1 MAKQP
6 RTHYRWDLL
15 GKEEDPVPWSAY
27 DARSLKTFYEGLADS
42 AEQAAADLRRL
53 DKGQLGEGS
62 TVDALKELIEELPK
76 YLDKAHSAYEKGY
89 KALDTWTGALETA
102 REQSGIIVFEAE
114 QAYLAL
120 EDPDAWKE
128 EADGDD
134 PVRDAYVTRLQTVLG
149 DMDDAVG
156 TCKNALEEAKQG
168 DPNEL
173 WGWLDAIVTWVE
185 ENPLIYAAILVVGGI
200 AAIFIPGL
208 GIALALG
215 ALAISASTLHR
226 EGKLGFNM
234 ETVTTLGL
242 DLISLVPGGVLLR
255 GGRAVTRGLTAA
267 APRVTGS
274 ISSGVRGAS
283 SAVRGATSG
292 VRGAVGGN
300 RAVRT
305 VTSTVSRV
313 SRDHP
318 IISTTITTG
327 ARDTAVGMG
336 SSIAVQMAAGT
347 SWEDI
352 DLGYE
357 LASAAATNVPGAA
370 VGAARDHGSLPSFL
384 GGSDG
389 SGGGSGPTPGA
400 DPAPAVGDGAS
411 PDPAATPSAPDT
423 PDAGGG
429 PAAPDT
435 GGDPATSG
443 TGGTLST
450 PEPAAAPSTPEPAAT
465 PSASDT
471 GGIPSAPDTGGAPA
485 TADTGGTPGATA
497 PSSSPSPSGD
507 GQDAS
512 PQGGT
517 APSGTGDGPGAPDI
531 PTFSGEATPS
541 SGAANTSTEGVSL
554 PGRPSADAGDV
565 QVDVGGGP
573 DTTGSGPAHGAPEP
587 TAHSADGASDPSGAA
602 DTTGGGPV
610 PEGQRFEGEYGGSTG
625 GANVAG
631 EGVRLPSQRPG
642 QPGEPVP
649 DAPAPR
655 GEGADTAGR
664 PDTGPSA
671 APDGAGGD
679 GAHAGT
685 GEGSGAADQRT
696 VTSGDFGEY
705 RTSRGPDGEQSV
717 SYRYPAD
724 GGDYTMNVTRDG
736 VDVGGTSVRR
746 AEDGFQVTGADG
758 SSVTTSRGP
767 SGGVDLTGPDGTP
780 GASYRDGEVRVP
792 TADGE
797 VTVSRDGDGSTIRT
811 GDGLTVQQPR
821 GDGDVRITRSGDGP
835 VDLRFG
841 GGGPEISRPAD
852 DGSSAVP
859 RTRVTDPATG
869 RSTEIGSDGYR
880 IDSEGGTSQS
890 YDRGTD
896 SATVDSGDTRV
907 RADQHGVRVTDGAR
921 GVDLWQS
928 RDGVGTATGADSSA
942 VVRSDGSAEIRTNN
956 PSLTPR
962 AVQDANGDVTV
973 GDTRTAPGR
982 VRTEDGAAVG
992 ITERDGRTVVE
1003 VRGTDGATRSYG
1015 TDGRP
1020 HGPYPPLRTDPAT
1033 GQPCVLTG
1041 GTRVTLVP
1049 GTDPALRVDT
1059 PQGWTV
1065 TTSRDGQSSV
1075 STPPDARGDRLQ
1087 TVRDPDG
1094 STAMRAGDHW
1104 VVSGPERPGGPER
1117 VVAGGPDGVHARSS
1131 ADGAHVGD
1139 GTTRTEARPGDSS
1152 GLGRGET
1159 TRTVPPYGPVAEHT
1173 GTEGRV
1179 TTDGGVTVRTRADE
1193 VRLDVPRDADRTVRD
1208 GDRVIGVGPRGTDVR
1223 GPSPDSPGN
1232 PPLRMGETAG
1242 DAGRVPPR
1250 WHVSAGSDGSMTGHT
1265 RPDHGVSVRPEPGR
1279 LPNPFRGSD
1288 EVSFRAGEVG
1298 GTQTPSGRTTVTD
1311 GDGNTIR
1318 DGRGGVRV
1326 DGGEGRP
1333 DLRITPDHVRVT
1345 TPEGA
1350 QHRVDVPGAR
1360 TDGDGTS
1367 APRSDDAAPGTRT
1380 DGDGAPAH
1388 ADGGTGAPGD
1398 RRDGDTTGSDGE
1410 GTPARQRDGESSGGD
1425 SPGGDRP
1432 PVRPSLNSF
1441 GAMLEEMRLT
1451 LTKNFVNVLGGLG
1464 VEIGWQV
1471 FADGDFTGTDIVQA
1485 VVQLGTAAPK
1495 GLAEGQLSGTTAL
1508 PTDGVRSHLS
1518 AFPLEMGHQA
1528 IRNDLRDLITNE
1540 YLDEEVAIAAEREA
1554 IGGQTAFLEGELIP
1568 ELEKEIKAARADGNR
1583 PEDLR
1588 RLEAVLAA
1596 AEAQQASLEKK
1607 DAELDERVNLL

>member
-6 RTHYRWDLL
+6 RTHHRWDLL
-15 GKEEDPVPWSAY
+15 DREGDPVPWSAY
-27 DARSLKTFYEGLADS
+27 DVRSLKTFYEGLADA

-76 YLDKAHSAYEKGY
+76 YLDKAHNAYEKGY
-89 KALDTWTGALETA
+89 KALETWTGALETA

-120 EDPDAWKE
+120 EDPEEWKRE
-128 EADGDD
+128 TDGDD
-134 PVRDAYVTRLQTVLG
+134 PVRDAYVTRLRTVLA

-274 ISSGVRGAS
+274 ISSGVRSAS

-305 VTSTVSRV
+305 VTSTVGRV

-318 IISTTITTG
+318 VISTTITTG

-370 VGAARDHGSLPSFL
+370 VGAAHDHGSLPSFL

-389 SGGGSGPTPGA
+389 SGGGSGPAPGA
-400 DPAPAVGDGAS
+400 DPAPTAGDGAS
-411 PDPAATPSAPDT
+411 PE
-423 PDAGGG
+423 
-429 PAAPDT
+429 PAAPAVTSDT
-435 GGDPATSG
+435 GGTSG
-443 TGGTLST
+443 A
-450 PEPAAAPSTPEPAAT
+450 PEPAAPAVT
-465 PSASDT
+465 SDT
-471 GGIPSAPDTGGAPA
+471 GGTPGAPELAVAPSGPGTGGAPA
-485 TADTGGTPGATA
+485 TADAGGTSGTPEPAAPAVTSDTGGTPGAPEPAVA
-497 PSSSPSPSGD
+497 PSGPGTGGAPATADAGGTPGTPEPAAPAVTSDTGGTSGAPEPAVAPSGPGTGGAPATADAGGAPGATDPSRSSGD
-507 GQDAS
+507 GPHAS

-517 APSGTGDGPGAPDI
+517 TSSATA
-531 PTFSGEATPS
+531 EA
-541 SGAANTSTEGVSL
+541 
-554 PGRPSADAGDV
+554 
-565 QVDVGGGP
+565 
-573 DTTGSGPAHGAPEP
+573 
-587 TAHSADGASDPSGAA
+587 
-602 DTTGGGPV
+602 TGGGPGPGPG
-610 PEGQRFEGEYGGSTG
+610 PEGQRFEGGYGGSTG

-642 QPGEPVP
+642 QPGEPTVDDRVP
-649 DAPAPR
+649 HRNDTPA
-655 GEGADTAGR
+655 AGR
-664 PDTGPSA
+664 PGEEPPAASGRTGRDEGASAPTGPRAEDTPVGPDNGVPA
-671 APDGAGGD
+671 AAHDG
-679 GAHAGT
+679 T
-685 GEGSGAADQRT
+685 GAADDRT
-696 VTSGDFGEY
+696 VASGDFGEY
-705 RTSRGPDGEQSV
+705 RTGRGPDGERSV

-724 GGDYTMNVTRDG
+724 GGDYTMDVTRDG
-736 VDVGGTSVRR
+736 VDVNGTSVRR
-746 AEDGFQVTGADG
+746 TDDGFRVARPDGA
-758 SSVTTSRGP
+758 SVTASRGGNDEP
-767 SGGVDLTGPDGTP
+767 RGVTLTGPDGAP

-792 TADGE
+792 TADGD
-797 VTVSRDGDGSTIRT
+797 VTASRDGDGSTIRT

-835 VDLRFG
+835 VDLRFEN
-841 GGGPEISRPAD
+841 GGPEISRPGNE
-852 DGSSAVP
+852 GSSAVP

-869 RSTEIGSDGYR
+869 RSTEIGPDGYR
-880 IDSEGGTSQS
+880 LDTGGATSQS

-896 SATVDSGDTRV
+896 SATVESGDTRI
-907 RADQHGVRVTDGAR
+907 RADQHEVRVADGAR
-921 GVDLWQS
+921 GVDLRQG
-928 RDGVGTATGADSSA
+928 RDGAGTATGANSRA
-942 VVRSDGSAEIRTNN
+942 VVRPDGSAEIRTDN

-962 AVQDANGDVTV
+962 AVQDANGHVTV

-982 VRTEDGAAVG
+982 VRTEDGTTVG

-1020 HGPYPPLRTDPAT
+1020 HGAYPPLRTDPAT
-1033 GQPCVLTG
+1033 GRPSVLTG
-1041 GTRVTLVP
+1041 GTRVTLVQ
-1049 GTDPALRVDT
+1049 GSDPALRVDT

-1087 TVRDPDG
+1087 TVREPDG
-1094 STAMRAGDHW
+1094 STAMRSGDHW
-1104 VVSGPERPGGPER
+1104 VASGPEGPGGPGR

-1131 ADGAHVGD
+1131 ADGAHVSD
-1139 GTTRTEARPGDSS
+1139 GTTRTDARPGTSP

-1159 TRTVPPYGPVAEHT
+1159 THAAPPYGPVAEHS
-1173 GTEGRV
+1173 GAGGRV
-1179 TTDGGVTVRTRADE
+1179 TTDDGVTVHTRADGLR
-1193 VRLDVPRDADRTVRD
+1193 VDVPRDADRTVRD
-1208 GDRVIGVGPRGTDVR
+1208 GDRTVGVGPRGTDVR

-1242 DAGRVPPR
+1242 DAGRVAPSWR
-1250 WHVSAGSDGSMTGHT
+1250 VSTDSEGGMTGHT
-1265 RPDHGVSVRPEPGR
+1265 RPDQGVSVRPEPGR
-1279 LPNPFRGSD
+1279 LPSPFRGAD
-1288 EVSFRAGEVG
+1288 EVSFRTGDIE
-1298 GTQTPSGRTTVTD
+1298 GTQTRSGRTTVTD
-1311 GDGNTIR
+1311 GNGSTVR

-1326 DGGEGRP
+1326 DGGDGRP
-1333 DLRITPDHVRVT
+1333 DLRVTDDHVRVT

-1360 TDGDGTS
+1360 ADDGGVAGTPRTDG
-1367 APRSDDAAPGTRT
+1367 APGART
-1380 DGDGAPAH
+1380 DGDGAPARTD
-1388 ADGGTGAPGD
+1388 DGAGASGD
-1398 RRDGDTTGSDGE
+1398 RRDGH
-1410 GTPARQRDGESSGGD
+1410 
-1425 SPGGDRP
+1425 SPDGDRS

-1451 LTKNFVNVLGGLG
+1451 LAKNFVNVLGGLG
-1464 VEIGWQV
+1464 VEIAWQE
-1471 FADGDFTGTDIVQA
+1471 FADGDFTGTDVVQA
-1485 VVQLGTAAPK
+1485 VVQLGTAVPK
-1495 GLAEGQLSGTTAL
+1495 GLAEGRISGTTAL
-1508 PTDGVRSHLS
+1508 PTDGVGSHLS

-1528 IRNDLRDLITNE
+1528 VRNDLRDLITNE
-1540 YLDEEVAIAAEREA
+1540 YLDEEVAVAAEREA
-1554 IGGQTAFLEGELIP
+1554 IGGQAAFLEGELIP
-1568 ELEKEIKAARADGNR
+1568 ELRAEIEAARADGRR
-1583 PEDLR
+1583 PEDLE
-1588 RLEAVLAA
+1588 RLGAVLDA
-1596 AEAQQASLEKK
+1596 AEALSADLARR

>member
-6 RTHYRWDLL
+6 RTHHRWDLL
-15 GKEEDPVPWSAY
+15 GREGDPVPWSAY
-27 DARSLKTFYEGLADS
+27 DVRSLRSFYEGLADA

-53 DKGQLGEGS
+53 DKGRLGEGS
-62 TVDALKELIEELPK
+62 TVEALKELIEELPK
-76 YLDKAHSAYEKGY
+76 YLDKAHDAYEKGY
-89 KALDTWTGALETA
+89 KALDAWTGALETA

-120 EDPDAWKE
+120 EDPEAWKQE
-128 EADGDD
+128 TDGDD

-185 ENPLIYAAILVVGGI
+185 ENPLVYAAILVVGGI

-255 GGRAVTRGLTAA
+255 GGRAVTRGVSAA

-274 ISSGVRGAS
+274 ISSGVRSAS

-318 IISTTITTG
+318 VISTTITTG

-389 SGGGSGPTPGA
+389 SGGGPGPASGS
-400 DPAPAVGDGAS
+400 DPAPTAGDGAS
-411 PDPAATPSAPDT
+411 P
-423 PDAGGG
+423 G
-429 PAAPDT
+429 PAAAPDAPDAAGASADSDTAGTRTTPDT
-435 GGDPATSG
+435 GGAPTTPD
-443 TGGTLST
+443 TGGVPTT
-450 PEPAAAPSTPEPAAT
+450 P
-465 PSASDT
+465 DT

-485 TADTGGTPGATA
+485 TADTGGTPAATDPLPPA
-497 PSSSPSPSGD
+497 GD
-507 GQDAS
+507 GPNAS

-517 APSGTGDGPGAPDI
+517 APSGAVDGTGAPDI
-531 PTFSGEATPS
+531 PTSSGETAPS
-541 SGAANTSTEGVSL
+541 NRTADTSTEGGSP
-554 PGRPSADAGDV
+554 PGHPSADAG
-565 QVDVGGGP
+565 GGP
-573 DTTGSGPAHGAPEP
+573 GPE
-587 TAHSADGASDPSGAA
+587 D
-602 DTTGGGPV
+602 
-610 PEGQRFEGEYGGSTG
+610 QRFEGGYGGSTG
-625 GANVAG
+625 GANAAG

-642 QPGEPVP
+642 QPGEPTVDDRAP
-649 DAPAPR
+649 YRNDAP
-655 GEGADTAGR
+655 TAGR
-664 PDTGPSA
+664 PGGESSATSDRTGADEGTA
-671 APDGAGGD
+671 APAGPRAEDTPLRPGD
-679 GAHAGT
+679 GVPAGT
-685 GEGSGAADQRT
+685 HDGTGAAEGRT
-696 VTSGDFGEY
+696 AASGDFGEY
-705 RTSRGPDGEQSV
+705 RTSRGPDGEQNV

-746 AEDGFQVTGADG
+746 TEDGFQVTGADG
-758 SSVTTSRGP
+758 SSVTASRGS
-767 SGGVDLTGPDGTP
+767 SGGVTLTGPDGVP

-792 TADGE
+792 TADGD
-797 VTVSRDGDGSTIRT
+797 VTVSRDGNGSTIRT

-821 GDGDVRITRSGDGP
+821 GDGDVRITPNGDRP

-841 GGGPEISRPAD
+841 DGGPEITRPGN

-880 IDSEGGTSQS
+880 LDTGGGTSQS

-896 SATVDSGDTRV
+896 SATVESGDTRV
-907 RADQHGVRVTDGAR
+907 RADQHEIRVTDGER
-921 GVDLWQS
+921 GVDLRQS
-928 RDGVGTATGADSSA
+928 RDGVGTAAGADSSA

-956 PSLTPR
+956 PTLTPG
-962 AVQDANGDVTV
+962 AVQDANGHVTI

-982 VRTEDGAAVG
+982 VRTEDGATVG

-1041 GTRVTLVP
+1041 GTRVTLVQ

-1087 TVRDPDG
+1087 TVRNPDG
-1094 STAMRAGDHW
+1094 STAMRTGDHW
-1104 VVSGPERPGGPER
+1104 VVSGSESPGGPGR

-1131 ADGAHVGD
+1131 ADGAHVSD
-1139 GTTRTEARPGDSS
+1139 GTTRTDARPGTSP

-1159 TRTVPPYGPVAEHT
+1159 THAAPPYAPVAEHSGT
-1173 GTEGRV
+1173 GGRV
-1179 TTDGGVTVRTRADE
+1179 TTDDGVTVHTRADGLR
-1193 VRLDVPRDADRTVRD
+1193 VDVPRDADRTVRD
-1208 GDRVIGVGPRGTDVR
+1208 GDRTIGVGPRGTDVR
-1223 GPSPDSPGN
+1223 GPSPDGPGSP
-1232 PPLRMGETAG
+1232 PPRAGGTAG

-1250 WHVSAGSDGSMTGHT
+1250 WHASADSEGGMTGHT
-1265 RPDHGVSVRPEPGR
+1265 RPDHGVSVRPEAGR

-1288 EVSFRAGEVG
+1288 EVSFRAGDVEG
-1298 GTQTPSGRTTVTD
+1298 AQTRSGRTTVTD
-1311 GDGNTIR
+1311 GDGNTVR

-1326 DGGEGRP
+1326 DGGDGRP
-1333 DLRITPDHVRVT
+1333 ALRVTDDHVRVT

-1360 TDGDGTS
+1360 ADGGGVTGTPRTDG
-1367 APRSDDAAPGTRT
+1367 APGVRP
-1380 DGDGAPAH
+1380 DGDGAPART
-1388 ADGGTGAPGD
+1388 DDTTGASGG
-1398 RRDGDTTGSDGE
+1398 RRDGD
-1410 GTPARQRDGESSGGD
+1410 
-1425 SPGGDRP
+1425 SPSGDRP

-1441 GAMLEEMRLT
+1441 GAMVEEMRLT
-1451 LTKNFVNVLGGLG
+1451 LAKNFVNVLGGLG
-1464 VEIGWQV
+1464 VEIAWQE
-1471 FADGDFTGTDIVQA
+1471 FADGDFTGTDVVQA
-1485 VVQLGTAAPK
+1485 VVQLGTAVPK

-1508 PTDGVRSHLS
+1508 PTDGVGSHLS

-1554 IGGQTAFLEGELIP
+1554 VGGQAAFLEGELIP
-1568 ELEKEIKAARADGNR
+1568 ELRAEIEAARADGKR
-1583 PEDLR
+1583 PEDLE
-1588 RLEAVLAA
+1588 RLNAVLDA
-1596 AEAQQASLEKK
+1596 AEALSADLAKR

>member
-15 GKEEDPVPWSAY
+15 NKEEDPVPWSAY
-27 DARSLKTFYEGLADS
+27 DARSLKTFYEGLADA

-76 YLDKAHSAYEKGY
+76 YLDKAHNAYEKGY

-120 EDPDAWKE
+120 EDPEAWKE

-234 ETVTTLGL
+234 ETVATLGL

-305 VTSTVSRV
+305 VTSRVGRV

-352 DLGYE
+352 NFGYE

-370 VGAARDHGSLPSFL
+370 VGAAREHGSPPSFL

-389 SGGGSGPTPGA
+389 SGGGSGPTPGT
-400 DPAPAVGDGAS
+400 DPVPTVGDGAS
-411 PDPAATPSAPDT
+411 PDPAAAPDT
-423 PDAGGG
+423 PDAGGT

-435 GGDPATSG
+435 GGA
-443 TGGTLST
+443 
-450 PEPAAAPSTPEPAAT
+450 PAAPGTPDAGGAPAA
-465 PSASDT
+465 
-471 GGIPSAPDTGGAPA
+471 PDAGGAPA
-485 TADTGGTPGATA
+485 TADTGGTPGATDS
-497 PSSSPSPSGD
+497 SSSPSPSGD
-507 GQDAS
+507 GPDAS

-517 APSGTGDGPGAPDI
+517 APSGTGDGPGFPDI

-541 SGAANTSTEGVSL
+541 SGAANTSAEGVSL

-565 QVDVGGGP
+565 QVDVGVGGGP

-587 TAHSADGASDPSGAA
+587 TVHSADGASEHSGAA
-602 DTTGGGPV
+602 DTTGGGPE

-649 DAPAPR
+649 DAPTPR

-664 PDTGPSA
+664 PDTEPSA
-671 APDGAGGD
+671 APDGVGDD

-685 GEGSGAADQRT
+685 GDGPGATGQST

-705 RTSRGPDGEQSV
+705 RTSRGPDGEQNV

-746 AEDGFQVTGADG
+746 TEDGFQVTGADG
-758 SSVTTSRGP
+758 SSVTASRGS
-767 SGGVDLTGPDGTP
+767 SGGVDLTGPDGAP

-797 VTVSRDGDGSTIRT
+797 VTVSRDGDGSTIRAD
-811 GDGLTVQQPR
+811 DGLTVQQPR
-821 GDGDVRITRSGDGP
+821 GDGDVRITRDGGGP
-835 VDLRFG
+835 VDLRFE
-841 GGGPEISRPAD
+841 GGGPEVSRPAH

-869 RSTEIGSDGYR
+869 RSTEIGPDGYR
-880 IDSEGGTSQS
+880 LDTEGGTSQS

-896 SATVDSGDTRV
+896 SATVESGDTRV
-907 RADQHGVRVTDGAR
+907 RADQHEVRVTDGAR

-928 RDGVGTATGADSSA
+928 RDGVGTATGANSSA

-973 GDTRTAPGR
+973 GDTRTVPGR

-1003 VRGTDGATRSYG
+1003 VRGTDGATRSYDI
-1015 TDGRP
+1015 DGRP
-1020 HGPYPPLRTDPAT
+1020 HGLYPPLRADPAT

-1049 GTDPALRVDT
+1049 GADPALRVDT
-1059 PQGWTV
+1059 PQGWTL

-1075 STPPDARGDRLQ
+1075 STPPDTRGDRLQ
-1087 TVRDPDG
+1087 TVRNPDG
-1094 STAMRAGDHW
+1094 STAMRTGDHW
-1104 VVSGPERPGGPER
+1104 VGSGSETPGGPGR

-1131 ADGAHVGD
+1131 DDGAHVSD
-1139 GTTRTEARPGDSS
+1139 GTTRTDARPGASP
-1152 GLGRGET
+1152 GLGTGET
-1159 TRTVPPYGPVAEHT
+1159 TRAAPPYEPVAEHSGT
-1173 GTEGRV
+1173 GGRV
-1179 TTDGGVTVRTRADE
+1179 TTEDGVTVHTRADE
-1193 VRLDVPRDADRTVRD
+1193 LRVDVPRDTDRTVRD

-1232 PPLRMGETAG
+1232 PPLRVGETAG

-1250 WHVSAGSDGSMTGHT
+1250 WHVSADSEGGMTGHT

-1288 EVSFRAGEVG
+1288 EVSFRAGDVE
-1298 GTQTPSGRTTVTD
+1298 GTQTGSGRTTVTD
-1311 GDGNTIR
+1311 GNGSTVR

-1360 TDGDGTS
+1360 TDGGGTS
-1367 APRSDDAAPGTRT
+1367 VPRTDDAAPGTRP
-1380 DGDGAPAH
+1380 DGDGAPART
-1388 ADGGTGAPGD
+1388 GEGTGVPGD
-1398 RRDGDTTGSDGE
+1398 RRDGDTTGPDGE
-1410 GTPARQRDGESSGGD
+1410 GAPARQRDGDSS
-1425 SPGGDRP
+1425 GGDRP

-1451 LTKNFVNVLGGLG
+1451 LAKNFVNVLGGLG

-1471 FADGDFTGTDIVQA
+1471 FADGDFTGTDVVQA
-1485 VVQLGTAAPK
+1485 VVQLGTAVPK

-1508 PTDGVRSHLS
+1508 PTDGVGSHLS

-1528 IRNDLRDLITNE
+1528 VRNDLRDLITNE

-1554 IGGQTAFLEGELIP
+1554 IGGQAAFLDGELIP
-1568 ELEKEIKAARADGNR
+1568 ELEKEIEAARADGNR

-1596 AEAQQASLEKK
+1596 AEAQRASLEKK

>member
-6 RTHYRWDLL
+6 RTHHRWDLL
-15 GKEEDPVPWSAY
+15 GREGDPVPWSAY
-27 DARSLKTFYEGLADS
+27 DVRSLKTFYEGLADA

-76 YLDKAHSAYEKGY
+76 YLDKAHNAYEKGY
-89 KALDTWTGALETA
+89 KALETWTGALETA

-120 EDPDAWKE
+120 EDPEEWKQE
-128 EADGDD
+128 TDGDD

-149 DMDDAVG
+149 DMDDAVS

-274 ISSGVRGAS
+274 ISSGVRSAS

-305 VTSTVSRV
+305 VTSTVGRV

-352 DLGYE
+352 NLGYE

-389 SGGGSGPTPGA
+389 SGGGSGPAPGS
-400 DPAPAVGDGAS
+400 DPAPTVGDGAS
-411 PDPAATPSAPDT
+411 
-423 PDAGGG
+423 
-429 PAAPDT
+429 
-435 GGDPATSG
+435 
-443 TGGTLST
+443 
-450 PEPAAAPSTPEPAAT
+450 PEPAAT
-465 PSASDT
+465 PSTPDAAGGSGNSDAGGTPSTPDTGGTPASSEPAATSATPDAGGTPASSEPAATSATPDAGGTPASSEPAATPATSDT
-471 GGIPSAPDTGGAPA
+471 GGTPSTSEPAATPSTPDTGGAPA
-485 TADTGGTPGATA
+485 TADAGGTPGAA
-497 PSSSPSPSGD
+497 DPSRPSGD
-507 GQDAS
+507 SPDTS

-517 APSGTGDGPGAPDI
+517 TS
-531 PTFSGEATPS
+531 SAT
-541 SGAANTSTEGVSL
+541 
-554 PGRPSADAGDV
+554 ADA
-565 QVDVGGGP
+565 
-573 DTTGSGPAHGAPEP
+573 
-587 TAHSADGASDPSGAA
+587 
-602 DTTGGGPV
+602 TGGGPG
-610 PEGQRFEGEYGGSTG
+610 PEAQRFEGEYGGSTG

-642 QPGEPVP
+642 QPGEPTV
-649 DAPAPR
+649 DDRAPHR
-655 GEGADTAGR
+655 NDTPAAGR
-664 PDTGPSA
+664 PGEEPPTASGRTGPDEGSA
-671 APDGAGGD
+671 APTGPRAEDTPVGPDNGVPAAAHDG
-679 GAHAGT
+679 T
-685 GEGSGAADQRT
+685 GAADGRT
-696 VTSGDFGEY
+696 VASGDFGEY
-705 RTSRGPDGEQSV
+705 RTGRGPDGERSV

-724 GGDYTMNVTRDG
+724 GGDYTMDVTRDG
-736 VDVGGTSVRR
+736 VDVNGTSVRR
-746 AEDGFQVTGADG
+746 TDDGFQVSRPDGA
-758 SSVTTSRGP
+758 SVTASRGGNDEP
-767 SGGVDLTGPDGTP
+767 RGVTLTGPDGAP

-792 TADGE
+792 TADGD
-797 VTVSRDGDGSTIRT
+797 VTVSRDGNGSTIRT

-835 VDLRFG
+835 VDLRFEN
-841 GGGPEISRPAD
+841 GGPEISRPGN

-869 RSTEIGSDGYR
+869 LSTQIGPDGYR
-880 IDSEGGTSQS
+880 LDTGGSTSQS

-896 SATVDSGDTRV
+896 SATVDSGDTRI
-907 RADQHGVRVTDGAR
+907 RAAQHEVRVTDGAR
-921 GVDLWQS
+921 GVDLWQG
-928 RDGVGTATGADSSA
+928 RDGAGTATGANSRA
-942 VVRSDGSAEIRTNN
+942 VVRPDGSAEIRTDN
-956 PSLTPR
+956 PSPTPR
-962 AVQDANGDVTV
+962 AVQDANGHVTV

-982 VRTEDGAAVG
+982 VRTEDGATVG

-1033 GQPCVLTG
+1033 GRPCVLTG
-1041 GTRVTLVP
+1041 GTRVTLVQ
-1049 GTDPALRVDT
+1049 GSDPALRVDT

-1087 TVRDPDG
+1087 TVREPDG
-1094 STAMRAGDHW
+1094 STAMRSGDHW
-1104 VVSGPERPGGPER
+1104 VASGPEGPGGPGR

-1131 ADGAHVGD
+1131 ADGAHVSD
-1139 GTTRTEARPGDSS
+1139 GTTRTDARPGTSP

-1159 TRTVPPYGPVAEHT
+1159 THAAPPYGPVAEHSGT
-1173 GTEGRV
+1173 GGRV
-1179 TTDGGVTVRTRADE
+1179 TTDDGVTVHTRADGLR
-1193 VRLDVPRDADRTVRD
+1193 VDVPRDADRTVRD
-1208 GDRVIGVGPRGTDVR
+1208 GDRTIGVGPRGTDVR
-1223 GPSPDSPGN
+1223 GPAPDSPGN

-1242 DAGRVPPR
+1242 DAGRVPPSWR
-1250 WHVSAGSDGSMTGHT
+1250 VSTDSEGGMTGHT
-1265 RPDHGVSVRPEPGR
+1265 RPDQGVSVRPEPGR
-1279 LPNPFRGSD
+1279 LPSPFRGAD
-1288 EVSFRAGEVG
+1288 EVSFRSGDIE
-1298 GTQTPSGRTTVTD
+1298 GTQTRSGRTTVTD
-1311 GDGNTIR
+1311 GNGSTVR

-1326 DGGEGRP
+1326 DGGDGRP
-1333 DLRITPDHVRVT
+1333 DLRVTDDHVRVT

-1360 TDGDGTS
+1360 ADDGGGVTGTPRADG
-1367 APRSDDAAPGTRT
+1367 APGART
-1380 DGDGAPAH
+1380 DGDGAPAR
-1388 ADGGTGAPGD
+1388 ADDGTGASGD
-1398 RRDGDTTGSDGE
+1398 RRD
-1410 GTPARQRDGESSGGD
+1410 GD
-1425 SPGGDRP
+1425 SPGGDRS
-1432 PVRPSLNSF
+1432 PVRPDLNSF

-1451 LTKNFVNVLGGLG
+1451 LAKNFVNVLGGLG
-1464 VEIGWQV
+1464 VEIAWQE
-1471 FADGDFTGTDIVQA
+1471 FADGDFTGTDVVQA
-1485 VVQLGTAAPK
+1485 VVQLGTAVPK
-1495 GLAEGQLSGTTAL
+1495 GLAEGRISGTTAL
-1508 PTDGVRSHLS
+1508 PTDGVGSHLS

-1528 IRNDLRDLITNE
+1528 VRNDLRDLITNE
-1540 YLDEEVAIAAEREA
+1540 YLDEEVAITAERGA
-1554 IGGQTAFLEGELIP
+1554 IAEQAAFLEGELIP
-1568 ELEKEIKAARADGNR
+1568 ELRAEIEAARADGKR
-1583 PEDLR
+1583 PEDLE
-1588 RLEAVLAA
+1588 RLGAVLDA
-1596 AEAQQASLEKK
+1596 AEALSADLARR
-1607 DAELDERVNLL
+1607 DAELDEKVNLL

>member
-15 GKEEDPVPWSAY
+15 DKEEDPVPWSAY
-27 DARSLKTFYEGLADS
+27 DARSLKTFYEGLADA
-42 AEQAAADLRRL
+42 AEQAATDLRRL

-89 KALDTWTGALETA
+89 RALDTWTGALETA

-120 EDPDAWKE
+120 EDPEAWKE

-215 ALAISASTLHR
+215 ALAISGSTLHR

-234 ETVTTLGL
+234 ETVATLGL

-352 DLGYE
+352 NLGYE

-370 VGAARDHGSLPSFL
+370 VGAAREHGSLPSFL

-389 SGGGSGPTPGA
+389 SGGGSGPAPGA
-400 DPAPAVGDGAS
+400 DPAPTVGDGAS
-411 PDPAATPSAPDT
+411 PDPAATPDT
-423 PDAGGG
+423 PGAGGT

-435 GGDPATSG
+435 SGTPVTSDTGGTPAAPDTSG
-443 TGGTLST
+443 TLVTSDTGGTPS
-450 PEPAAAPSTPEPAAT
+450 APDPAAT

-471 GGIPSAPDTGGAPA
+471 GGIPSAPDTGGAPV
-485 TADTGGTPGATA
+485 TADTGGTPGAA
-497 PSSSPSPSGD
+497 DPSLSPSGN
-507 GQDAS
+507 GPDAS

-517 APSGTGDGPGAPDI
+517 ASSGTGDGTGVPDI
-531 PTFSGEATPS
+531 PTFSGEVTPS
-541 SGAANTSTEGVSL
+541 NGAANTSTEGVSL
-554 PGRPSADAGDV
+554 PGRPPADAGDV
-565 QVDVGGGP
+565 QVDVGVGGGP
-573 DTTGSGPAHGAPEP
+573 DTTGSGHAHGAPEP
-587 TAHSADGASDPSGAA
+587 TVHSAGGASDPSGTA
-602 DTTGGGPV
+602 DTAGGGPG

-642 QPGEPVP
+642 QIGEPVP

-655 GEGADTAGR
+655 GEGADAAGRSDAAGR
-664 PDTGPSA
+664 PDTEPSA

-685 GEGSGAADQRT
+685 GDGSGAAGQPT

-705 RTSRGPDGEQSV
+705 RTSRGPDGEQNV

-746 AEDGFQVTGADG
+746 AENGFQVTGADG
-758 SSVTTSRGP
+758 SSVTTSRGS
-767 SGGVDLTGPDGTP
+767 SGGVDLTGPDGAP

-821 GDGDVRITRSGDGP
+821 GDGDVRIIRNGDGP

-841 GGGPEISRPAD
+841 GGGPEVSRPAH

-859 RTRVTDPATG
+859 RTRVTDPLTG
-869 RSTEIGSDGYR
+869 RSTEIGPDGYR
-880 IDSEGGTSQS
+880 LDSEGGTSQS

-907 RADQHGVRVTDGAR
+907 RADQHEVRVTDGAR

-928 RDGVGTATGADSSA
+928 RDGVGTARGANSSA

-982 VRTEDGAAVG
+982 VRTEDGSAVG

-1003 VRGTDGATRSYG
+1003 VRGTDGATRSYD

-1020 HGPYPPLRTDPAT
+1020 HGPYPPLRADPET

-1041 GTRVTLVP
+1041 GTRVTLVS
-1049 GTDPALRVDT
+1049 GADPALRVDT
-1059 PQGWTV
+1059 PQGWTL

-1104 VVSGPERPGGPER
+1104 VGSGSETPGGPGR
-1117 VVAGGPDGVHARSS
+1117 VVAGGPDGVHASSS

-1139 GTTRTEARPGDSS
+1139 GATRTEARPGDSG

-1159 TRTVPPYGPVAEHT
+1159 TRTVFPYGPVAEHT

-1179 TTDGGVTVRTRADE
+1179 TTDGGATVRTRADE
-1193 VRLDVPRDADRTVRD
+1193 VRVDVSRVTDHTVRD
-1208 GDRVIGVGPRGTDVR
+1208 GDRVISVGPGGTHVR
-1223 GPSPDSPGN
+1223 GPSADSPGN

-1250 WHVSAGSDGSMTGHT
+1250 WHVSAGSDGGMSGHT
-1265 RPDHGVSVRPEPGR
+1265 HPDHGVSVRPEPGR
-1279 LPNPFRGSD
+1279 IPNPLRGSD
-1288 EVSFRAGEVG
+1288 EVSFRAGDVE
-1298 GTQTPSGRTTVTD
+1298 GTQTRSGRTTVTD

-1318 DGRGGVRV
+1318 DGRGGIRV

-1333 DLRITPDHVRVT
+1333 DLRVTPDHVRVT

-1360 TDGDGTS
+1360 TDGDG
-1367 APRSDDAAPGTRT
+1367 
-1380 DGDGAPAH
+1380 APAH
-1388 ADGGTGAPGD
+1388 ADEGTGVPGD
-1398 RRDGDTTGSDGE
+1398 RGDGDTAGSDGE
-1410 GTPARQRDGESSGGD
+1410 GTPARQRDGDSS
-1425 SPGGDRP
+1425 GGDRP

-1451 LTKNFVNVLGGLG
+1451 LAKNFVNVLGGLG
-1464 VEIGWQV
+1464 VEIGWQE
-1471 FADGDFTGTDIVQA
+1471 FADGDFTGTDVVQA
-1485 VVQLGTAAPK
+1485 VVQLGTAVPK

-1508 PTDGVRSHLS
+1508 PTDGAGSHLS

-1554 IGGQTAFLEGELIP
+1554 IGGQAAFLEGELIP
-1568 ELEKEIKAARADGNR
+1568 ELEKEIGAARADGNR